1 MKKRVTF
8 IFNNINYYLNI
19 LPRISRIFILTNHT
33 CFQHETSISFSLDL
47 RIQFDQFPPLFQH
60 PIIILFFRETV
71 TNNRKDRIES
81 EIKGRRRDTQTREVT
96 SLVRWGSTLAKLQ
109 AALQMHVQFLNGF
122 SISFVLFSL
131 NFCGLRF
138 LEKN

>member
-33 CFQHETSISFSLDL
+33 CFQHETSISRLTNTI
-47 RIQFDQFPPLFQH
+47 R
-60 PIIILFFRETV
+60 PISSIISTSHNYPFFFRETV

-96 SLVRWGSTLAKLQ
+96 SLVRWGSTLAKFQ

-122 SISFVLFSL
+122 SISFALFSL